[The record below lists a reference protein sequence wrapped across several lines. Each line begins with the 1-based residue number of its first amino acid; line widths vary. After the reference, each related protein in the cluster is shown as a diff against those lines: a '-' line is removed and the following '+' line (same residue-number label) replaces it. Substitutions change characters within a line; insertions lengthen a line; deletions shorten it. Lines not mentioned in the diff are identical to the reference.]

1 MPVSL
6 GSDDFQGY
14 FKLSEWLPCN
24 KLDDCRNL
32 LGPLCPLFAIDFGL
46 FKNFVG
52 SPIEYGLGEKRDPGE
67 MVDFQGS
74 PPQSQAWS
82 LLT

>member
-1 MPVSL
+1 MPVIL
-6 GSDDFQGY
+6 GSDDYQVY

-24 KLDDCRNL
+24 KLEDRRNL

-82 LLT
+82 ILT